1 MKLLGRLGLTRKT
14 CPVIKKTK
22 TEICKNYLV
31 QYFCLTIGSII
42 VAFALQSFLL
52 PHKIFDGGIIGV
64 SMMLSYLTKTPLGL
78 LIFILNLPFMAFA
91 YHKLGL
97 KFVIQTLY
105 AVSILAI
112 STNFIGWEIATNDS
126 FLAPIFGG
134 IILGTGVGIILKNNA
149 SLDGTE
155 IMSIK
160 LSKKFSFM
168 TVGEFLMGFNIFIYL
183 AAGIM
188 FGWDKAMY
196 SIITYFIASKTIDI
210 VIEGLNS
217 SKAVRIV
224 STKYREIGDTIMQEL
239 NVSVTYIR
247 GKGGYSG
254 NDNVITFC
262 VVSRIEMAKL
272 KELVNSIDP
281 KAFLVIE
288 NVHEVEGIRI
298 KKK

>member
-1 MKLLGRLGLTRKT
+1 MGLLERLGLKKE
-14 CPVIKKTK
+14 CPIRKKTRI
-22 TEICKNYLV
+22 EIIKDYLF
-31 QYFCLTIGSII
+31 QYSFLTIGSVI
-42 VAFALQSFLL
+42 VAFALQAFLF
-52 PHKIFDGGIIGV
+52 PHKIFDGGVIGV
-64 SMMLSYLTKTPLGL
+64 SMMLSYLTKAPLGL
-78 LIFILNLPFMAFA
+78 LILVIDIPFIAFA
-91 YHKLGL
+91 YKKLGL

-105 AVSILAI
+105 AVSVLAVA
-112 STNFIGWEIATNDS
+112 TNFINWEVATKDA

-134 IILGTGVGIILKNNA
+134 IILGTGVGLILKNNA

-155 IMSIK
+155 ILSIK

-168 TVGEFLMGFNIFIYL
+168 TVGEFLMGFNFFIYL

-196 SIITYFIASKTIDI
+196 SILTYFIASKTID
-210 VIEGLNS
+210 VVLEGLNS
-217 SKAVRIV
+217 SKSVRIV
-224 STKYREIGDTIMQEL
+224 SDKYREIGKAIMSEL

-247 GKGGYSG
+247 SKGGYSG
-254 NDNVITFC
+254 LDNVLTFC

-288 NVHEVEGIRI
+288 NVHEVEGIRV